1 MPVVATLA
9 RQGGA
14 ALAALALAPLGGAA
28 LLLRP
33 AWREGVGE
41 RLGWHTPRARG
52 AVWVHGASVGEVLA
66 ATRLLDALRERGR
79 LVMASTT
86 TATGRAVLGRTRPD
100 VARTLSPLDH
110 PWCADLALTRAAP
123 SALVLV
129 ETELWPT
136 WIGAAARRGIP
147 VAVVS
152 GRISERSF
160 PSYRRLGAVF
170 RRAFANLAAVG
181 ARSGL
186 DAERFAALGV
196 ERDRISVTGDLKL
209 EPPASPPVLAS
220 DLEHL
225 LGGAPFWVAASTRSG
240 EEEAVAAAH
249 AEAQKAGLPSAL
261 VLAPRHLDHVED
273 LELLLLSHG
282 LAVRRRSRTGRA
294 PLAPGEVLI
303 LDTLGELPAVFSRAR
318 FAFVGGTLAPTG
330 GHNVLEPAY
339 AGRAVLFGPHVEKVR
354 EASALLL
361 ECGGAQG
368 VAHAGELTRAVG
380 DWLRDPEGVAERGAT
395 ALRALARHRGA
406 TERSLVLV
414 ERVLEASA

>member
-1 MPVVATLA
+1 MSFG

-14 ALAALALAPLGGAA
+14 ALAALAVVPIGGIA
-28 LLLRP
+28 LLVRP
-33 AWREGVGE
+33 GWREGIGE
-41 RLGWHTPRARG
+41 RLGWNTPHAPG
-52 AVWVHGASVGEVLA
+52 AVWVHGASVGEAMA
-66 ATRLLDALRERGR
+66 ATKLVDALRERGR
-79 LVMASTT
+79 QVMASTT
-86 TATGRAVLGRTRPD
+86 TTTGRAVLTRTRPD
-100 VARTLSPLDH
+100 VPRTLSPLDH
-110 PWCADLALTRAAP
+110 PWCVDLALSRAAP

-136 WIGAAARRGIP
+136 WIAAAARRDVP
-147 VAVVS
+147 VVVVS

-170 RRAFANLAAVG
+170 RRAFSNLTAVG

-209 EPPASPPVLAS
+209 EPPASPSALAS

-225 LGGAPFWVAASTRSG
+225 LGGAPFWVAGSTRDG
-240 EEEAVAAAH
+240 EEQAVAAAH
-249 AEAQKAGLPSAL
+249 AEAQKSGLPSAL

-303 LDTLGELPAVFSRAR
+303 LDTFGELPAVFSRAR

-330 GHNVLEPAY
+330 GHNVLEPAH

-361 ECGGAQG
+361 ECGGAQT
-368 VAHAGELTRAVG
+368 VAHAGELARTVVE
-380 DWLRDPEGVAERGAT
+380 WLRDPEGVAERGAT

-406 TERSLVLV
+406 TERSLALV
-414 ERVLEASA
+414 ERVLGETT